1 MNRLSYD
8 NIKEIHSKVIENY
21 GGLDGIRD
29 ENILKSSAEQIF
41 QSFGDKELYPS
52 IEEKIA
58 RLGYSIIT
66 NHPCL
71 DGNKRTGFTTML
83 VMLDINNIEVNIKK
97 VQQSAE
103 FIENIASGKI
113 SYEEVVT
120 WIKSIIV

>member
-1 MNRLSYD
+1 MKKLNYE
-8 NIKEIHSKVIENY
+8 NIVEIHSKVIENY

-29 ENILKSSAEQIF
+29 ENILKSSTEQIF
-41 QSFGDKELYPS
+41 QSFGGEELYPS

-83 VMLDINNIEVNIKK
+83 VMLDINNIEVNVEK

-103 FIENIASGKI
+103 FIENVAAGKI
-113 SYEEVVT
+113 SYEGVVA
-120 WIKSIIV
+120 WIKSIII

>member
-1 MNRLSYD
+1 MNKLNYE
-8 NIKEIHSKVIENY
+8 NIVEIHSKVIENY
-21 GGLDGIRD
+21 GGLDGVRD
-29 ENILKSSAEQIF
+29 DNALRSSAEQIY
-41 QSFGDKELYPS
+41 QSFGEEELYPS

-83 VMLDINNIEVNIKK
+83 VMLDINNIEVDIVK

-103 FIENIASGKI
+103 FIENVAAGKI
-113 SYEEVVT
+113 SYEEVIK
-120 WIKSIIV
+120 WIKDIII

>member
-8 NIKEIHSKVIENY
+8 NIKEIHSKVIDNY